1 MQSRDSMIDS
11 LITNH
16 MVMEVYL
23 ESMYSIIK
31 ERVCYE
37 NNQEDK
43 VFKKFIEGM
52 IASKDKYYSL
62 MLKLEECHKRLKKSI
77 RKKKRVCNK
86 AMNRV
91 NNGDNKGIGKIQGNK
106 KCPKKMVFRKSG
118 NRKKRNDL
126 TSGCSY
132 HREKISTIIEEETTK
147 H

>member
-1 MQSRDSMIDS
+1 MQSRNSMIDS

-37 NNQEDK
+37 SNQEDR

-52 IASKDKYYSL
+52 ISSRDRYYSL
-62 MLKLEECHKRLKKSI
+62 MLKLENCHKSLKKSI
-77 RKKKRVCNK
+77 RKKNRVSNK
-86 AMNRV
+86 ALNRLK
-91 NNGDNKGIGKIQGNK
+91 NGDHTGIENKQGSK

-118 NRKKRNDL
+118 NRKKQDDL
-126 TSGCSY
+126 TPGFSY
-132 HREKISTIIEEETTK
+132 HREKIGAIIEEETTK